1 MSRLVIVLLMLS
13 AAGSVLAQHDSHDM
27 STMDAA
33 EAPPAAD
40 APDTARSAPLHAA
53 DSLFDPE
60 NMAQAR
66 SQLRA
71 DDGGAT
77 NFLFLADRIEAGTGD
92 GDDIY
97 AWDLQGW
104 YGGDID
110 KLWLKSEG
118 EGGRGGGLASAEM
131 QLLYSRAVSPFF
143 DAQFGVRH
151 DFRPDP
157 ERSYLVAAVQ
167 GLLPYTFDVEATA
180 FLSEKGDLS
189 GRLEGEY
196 DLRISQR
203 LVLQPRVEINFAI
216 QDVPSLHVGSGIG
229 SVEGGLRLR
238 YEIRREFA
246 PYVGME
252 WERKVGDT
260 ADLAQAAGEERRSF
274 AVLAG
279 ARFWF

>member
-1 MSRLVIVLLMLS
+1 MSRLLVALVILS
-13 AAGSVLAQHDSHDM
+13 ASVPILAQHDSHDM
-27 STMDAA
+27 STMGDAA
-33 EAPPAAD
+33 EAPGAAEAD
-40 APDTARSAPLHAA
+40 AANSAPLHAA
-53 DSLFDPE
+53 DLLFDAAD
-60 NMAQAR
+60 MAEAR

-71 DDGGAT
+71 SEGGAT
-77 NFLFLADRIEAGTGD
+77 SLLFLGDRIEAGTGD
-92 GDDIY
+92 GDDTY

-246 PYVGME
+246 PYLGME

>member
-40 APDTARSAPLHAA
+40 APDTARSGPLHAA

-60 NMAQAR
+60 NMAEAR

-77 NFLFLADRIEAGTGD
+77 NFLFLADRIEAGAGD

-246 PYVGME
+246 PYLGME

>member
-40 APDTARSAPLHAA
+40 APDTARSGPLHAA

-60 NMAQAR
+60 NMAEAR

-77 NFLFLADRIEAGTGD
+77 NFLFLADRIEAGAGD

>member
-216 QDVPSLHVGSGIG
+216 QDVPSLHVGSGIA

-246 PYVGME
+246 PYLGME